1 MCPDPECHDPCFEGP
16 FLLALHAFHER
27 SLMSGA
33 KRFCEAVQLDKWVEK
48 RKVNRKNKWN
58 LVKDKRKP
66 RREKSGN
73 HSRNTK
79 PDSPIRMTT
88 ASTSQNLQR
97 RAQTTLSV
105 KLHCFWSLF
114 YWFSPS
120 TKVPQL
126 QVMKPSAHSLYTLH
140 LLHCCSASP
149 REEEAVWMESKHK
162 RFILYLVLQVECHRV
177 PGPVS
182 PLP

>member
-73 HSRNTK
+73 HSRNIK

-105 KLHCFWSLF
+105 KLQGTPLF
-114 YWFSPS
+114 LVSF
-120 TKVPQL
+120 L
-126 QVMKPSAHSLYTLH
+126 
-140 LLHCCSASP
+140 
-149 REEEAVWMESKHK
+149 
-162 RFILYLVLQVECHRV
+162 LVLSINKGTSIASYEALSTQSIHTA
-177 PGPVS
+177 PP
-182 PLP
+182 PLLFSLAQGRRGGVDGKQTQAV